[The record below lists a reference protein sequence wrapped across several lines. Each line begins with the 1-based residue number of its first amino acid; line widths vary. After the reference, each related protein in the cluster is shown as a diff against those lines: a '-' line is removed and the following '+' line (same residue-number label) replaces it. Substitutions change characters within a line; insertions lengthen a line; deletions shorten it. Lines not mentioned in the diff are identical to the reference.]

1 MKVKW
6 KKVKDADGYRI
17 YRYSKKK
24 KKYIAVKTIYDYDKT
39 SWIDKDLK
47 NHKIYKYKV
56 ASFKV
61 HKGKKKISKKSYW
74 VSARTY
80 GKKGKLV
87 NAEQIDITENS
98 PIYMGI
104 CSELELETIILTDK
118 QTNNKKARVFSEK
131 IRWISSDE
139 TLVKVNKKGKL
150 TSCEEEGTCYVYAM
164 AHNGKKKKIKVNI
177 VNYANPKSF
186 PDYEGNNEYINEL
199 LMNYRTEVCN
209 IATYFT
215 KYAEEKTSGM
225 IESDE
230 NGNIIGIPQLK
241 NISEIKADIDK
252 LVTQFPLV
260 MKIYYSDQGVRFK
273 MNYNANG
280 SSYCEVVYYK
290 WDDCE
295 NSPLKIAPHWK
306 ARQKVSS

>member
-1 MKVKW
+1 MCCLFFLFITIVSINCSTLTYAKEAKKEAPQNVVVKQYKSKKLKVKW

-104 CSELELETIILTDK
+104 CSELEL
-118 QTNNKKARVFSEK
+118 
-131 IRWISSDE
+131 
-139 TLVKVNKKGKL
+139 
-150 TSCEEEGTCYVYAM
+150 
-164 AHNGKKKKIKVNI
+164 
-177 VNYANPKSF
+177 
-186 PDYEGNNEYINEL
+186 
-199 LMNYRTEVCN
+199 
-209 IATYFT
+209 
-215 KYAEEKTSGM
+215 
-225 IESDE
+225 
-230 NGNIIGIPQLK
+230 
-241 NISEIKADIDK
+241 
-252 LVTQFPLV
+252 
-260 MKIYYSDQGVRFK
+260 
-273 MNYNANG
+273 
-280 SSYCEVVYYK
+280 
-290 WDDCE
+290 
-295 NSPLKIAPHWK
+295 
-306 ARQKVSS
+306 